1 LESLEEVLKE
11 RLKGR
16 VTLVG
21 VGNTWKGD
29 DGAGPALV
37 NRLQGRVEAQL
48 IDAGE
53 VPESFLGRIEETS
66 PDTIVFLDV
75 ADVGASPGEIAI
87 IEGEQLRDVTF
98 STHRLTLALLMR
110 YLEDSTA
117 ADVFLLAIQPKDL
130 GFGEGM
136 SQVVEEA
143 VEALEKILQRAVPI
157 TEPSL

>member
-1 LESLEEVLKE
+1 LESLEEALKE
-11 RLKGR
+11 RLKGK

-37 NRLQGRVEAQL
+37 SRLQGRVRAQL

-53 VPESFLGRIEETS
+53 VPESFLGRIGETS

-75 ADVGASPGEIAI
+75 ADLGAAPGEIAI
-87 IEGEQLRDVTF
+87 IEGEQLRDTSF
-98 STHRLTLALLMR
+98 STHRLSLALLMK
-110 YLEDSTA
+110 YLKDSTA
-117 ADVFLLAIQPKDL
+117 ADVFLLAIQPKGV
-130 GFGEGM
+130 GFGERM
-136 SQVVEEA
+136 SQEVEEA
-143 VEALEKILQRAVPI
+143 VEALGEILQRAAPI